1 MIFKVSAYFPEN
13 INRVFFTLCTEYVL
27 FAVENGPLGIRLF
40 LVFGRIKLK
49 LNLEEG
55 LYQQY

>member
-1 MIFKVSAYFPEN
+1 MD
-13 INRVFFTLCTEYVL
+13 TECILY
-27 FAVENGPLGIRLF
+27 AVENGPLSIILI

-55 LYQQY
+55 LYQQI